1 MKRLYDEAWLC
12 TDRGKAQASFYD
24 LSSCQQAFPTGVSN
38 AYQYYLSGGGV
49 RSLLSYEGTLFSGI
63 FSKLWWPAGFPSQ
76 AVKSKWRPRELYRS
90 NRDTAVPK
98 IDFPP
103 MMQVEYIPVIADNR
117 RPDRCSHWGSQSL
130 PGFCGVHKWLTF
142 QRQSTFPF
150 YRDLPK
156 REVSGIL

>member
-1 MKRLYDEAWLC
+1 MMKHGFVQIVGKHRQALWLKLLS
-12 TDRGKAQASFYD
+12 TSISSRG
-24 LSSCQQAFPTGVSN
+24 QQCLPNKPKWRRGQKS
-38 AYQYYLSGGGV
+38 
-49 RSLLSYEGTLFSGI
+49 SLLWRNVVLWY

-76 AVKSKWRPRELYRS
+76 AVKWRPRELYRS
-90 NRDTAVPK
+90 NREVQQCQG
-98 IDFPP
+98 DFPP

-142 QRQSTFPF
+142 QRQSTFPH
-150 YRDLPK
+150 RDLPK